1 MSGAN
6 APPSTTRRAALAGA
20 ACSAAALGL
29 ARRAAAD
36 QAHLDAAIR
45 QLTGPARVEPRG
57 VKVEMP
63 ELAENGFSVPI
74 VVEVGPD
81 ALVGRHVET
90 IHILSERNP
99 VTEISSIRLGKR
111 AGRARIASNVRLA
124 ESQRVVALARL
135 SDGSFLRG
143 ETSVLLTLAACIDG
157 G

>member
-1 MSGAN
+1 
-6 APPSTTRRAALAGA
+6 
-20 ACSAAALGL
+20 
-29 ARRAAAD
+29 
-36 QAHLDAAIR
+36 
-45 QLTGPARVEPRG
+45 
-57 VKVEMP
+57 
-63 ELAENGFSVPI
+63 
-74 VVEVGPD
+74 
-81 ALVGRHVET
+81 
-90 IHILSERNP
+90 HILSERNP